1 MALVILKM
9 TISIVLYLI
18 ITVVLWHYWT
28 RHEHS
33 MRLKAAVG
41 IIYGA
46 ASIASTH
53 LGADY
58 FYMVINVRD
67 LGPLAAGL
75 FFDPVSG
82 IIAGAIGGVERYIVG
97 TFYGVGTFTTIAC
110 SLSNLLAGFLA
121 AILHLYFFKGK
132 RPLAFQAL
140 FIGMVMEVFHMY
152 AILLTH
158 RDDMN
163 SAYFIVKFCAVPMI
177 VASGIGLMA
186 CTIAVLYLSG
196 AKYEHIRISDHART
210 PIARRFY
217 RRLLAVTLL
226 VFAVNHVMDYNF
238 QTRNT
243 YQQAQIYLRNLAK
256 DFQKLYSDT
265 NGDVSEM
272 KKLVPYITMTSNDS
286 VLYMIYDNNGQIA
299 ISSISDGQVDL
310 SGIVDVDME
319 LPDTDLKYIQAQP
332 DNTVFRMT
340 LEYYWKLNA
349 LCLKIPL
356 DGAKGQNLLLSWDY
370 DILMENQVNKA
381 YELLLSDVLLFTV
394 LYLLTVI
401 LVEQLVSR
409 NLKAVNGSL
418 QKIISGDLNEKIE
431 VRDSAEFS
439 LLSDDINQTVTTLK
453 GYIDESR
460 KRMEQEL
467 ALAAFIQESALPHVF
482 TFTRNDF
489 EIYAL
494 MKPARQVGGDFYDFF
509 FTDINKM
516 ALVIADVSGK
526 GVPAA
531 MFMMRAKTAIVN
543 TARIGKSPSEVL
555 FEVNN
560 ILCEGNDAEMFVTA
574 WIGIIDLETGFMR
587 CANAGHEYPVLCRA
601 GGEYELVKDKH
612 GLVLGAMENVP
623 MNEYTLQIEPGD
635 RIFVYTDGVP
645 EAIDKEE
652 NAYGTDRLVR
662 KLNTVRNVPQQVTLE
677 QVHSDM
683 VEFVGEAEQFDD
695 ITMLGFTYNGKDKM

>member
-612 GLVLGAMENVP
+612 GLVLGATEDAPMEA
-623 MNEYTLQIEPGD
+623 YTPQAEPGD

>member
-1 MALVILKM
+1 
-9 TISIVLYLI
+9 
-18 ITVVLWHYWT
+18 
-28 RHEHS
+28 
-33 MRLKAAVG
+33 
-41 IIYGA
+41 
-46 ASIASTH
+46 
-53 LGADY
+53 
-58 FYMVINVRD
+58 
-67 LGPLAAGL
+67 
-75 FFDPVSG
+75 
-82 IIAGAIGGVERYIVG
+82 
-97 TFYGVGTFTTIAC
+97 
-110 SLSNLLAGFLA
+110 
-121 AILHLYFFKGK
+121 
-132 RPLAFQAL
+132 
-140 FIGMVMEVFHMY
+140 
-152 AILLTH
+152 
-158 RDDMN
+158 
-163 SAYFIVKFCAVPMI
+163 
-177 VASGIGLMA
+177 
-186 CTIAVLYLSG
+186 
-196 AKYEHIRISDHART
+196 
-210 PIARRFY
+210 
-217 RRLLAVTLL
+217 
-226 VFAVNHVMDYNF
+226 
-238 QTRNT
+238 
-243 YQQAQIYLRNLAK
+243 
-256 DFQKLYSDT
+256 
-265 NGDVSEM
+265 M